1 MFRGRYDHTIDAK
14 GRLSIPRVFRGELVG
29 GGESPP
35 MLVNQKDH
43 LALFPAEEWAKE
55 EQLLLEMS
63 SLDPDAQRLR
73 RFYATGSAP
82 CPIDSQGRILVPGF
96 LRDHAGL
103 EKNVVVAGVLERI
116 EIWSPSRFE
125 ESQSTT
131 MGGLEDIQRS
141 VNTQRS
147 ADRGR
152 RA

>member
-1 MFRGRYDHTIDAK
+1 
-14 GRLSIPRVFRGELVG
+14 
-29 GGESPP
+29 

-55 EQLLLEMS
+55 EQGLLEMS
-63 SLDPDAQRLR
+63 RLNPDAQRLR
-73 RFYATGSAP
+73 RFFATGSAP

-103 EKNVVVAGVLERI
+103 EKNVIVAGVLERV

-131 MGGLEDIQRS
+131 VYGLEDIQRA
-141 VNTQRS
+141 VDQGQRP
-147 ADRGR
+147 
-152 RA
+152 